1 MAAAPTYNK
10 AITCLCDNPAEYH
23 CNTCGDTLC
32 SKCKAIHLKSKA
44 TSNHSVVPY
53 GERLRPEHLS
63 SLSCPDHKGTECTH
77 WCEKC
82 CKAAC
87 MDCVTS
93 THYGHKMKKL
103 EDILKEKTAMLQ
115 RELADLE
122 NNKLKEWKDLM
133 EDVKQRIPKYLYQVN
148 GVEKELAARV
158 KVFHAKV
165 DEIFKDSRE
174 QLKDIA
180 KRNLVVFHQ
189 QVEMVS
195 DGLEKVK
202 QEIKEC
208 EDKLRNGSME
218 SLLQYEKK
226 EEGMKATL
234 PKISPVMPPIFSPS
248 EIDTKSMK
256 EMFGKFT
263 EQHTK
268 DGKANTGATSQDVM
282 KATGKGNAALL
293 QGATPKTGASDSK
306 SESTSRINQKNT
318 EEITGPTLPQRHLIA
333 TPSVQ
338 ASFHAGCNSYD
349 QSIACVRSGRAWV
362 RTGDGTL
369 ELMDQRGAV
378 KDYIDTDLF
387 DDVVLSPQGELLL
400 SDFSYKCIKSVSPDK
415 VVSKLFRTQ
424 WTPYGLCC
432 LHSGDVAVTFREEG
446 RVVIYSRSGKIVQ
459 ELNKKLFRHPY
470 RVAQNKVNKD
480 LYICDKDGPNISY
493 TGKIIALDTSYCL
506 KYEYT
511 GQGNIDFHPMDL
523 CTDSAGRVLITD
535 SESNTVHILDRD
547 GRFLQYLLTEE
558 QGLWDPVSIN
568 VDNDGYAWV
577 GDYHGYVKVVKYLQ

>member
-1 MAAAPTYNK
+1 
-10 AITCLCDNPAEYH
+10 
-23 CNTCGDTLC
+23 
-32 SKCKAIHLKSKA
+32 
-44 TSNHSVVPY
+44 
-53 GERLRPEHLS
+53 
-63 SLSCPDHKGTECTH
+63 
-77 WCEKC
+77 
-82 CKAAC
+82 
-87 MDCVTS
+87 MDCVTT

-103 EDILKEKTAMLQ
+103 EVILKEKTAMLQ

-148 GVEKELAARV
+148 GVEKELAARA

-218 SLLQYEKK
+218 SLLQYQEK
-226 EEGMKATL
+226 EEGEKATL

-248 EIDTKSMK
+248 EIDTKSLT

-268 DGKANTGATSQDVM
+268 DGNANTGATPQDAM

-306 SESTSRINQKNT
+306 SESSSRINQKNS
-318 EEITGPTLPQRHLIA
+318 EEITGPTLPQRQLMP
-333 TPSVQ
+333 TPSVMS
-338 ASFHAGCNSYD
+338 SFYTGYNCYN
-349 QSIACVRSGRAWV
+349 QSINCVGSGQAWV
-362 RTGDGTL
+362 TTEDKRL
-369 ELMDQRGAV
+369 QLMDQHGAV
-378 KDYIDTDLF
+378 MDTIHTDF
-387 DDVVLSPQGELLL
+387 HFNDVVLSPHGELLL
-400 SDFSYKCIKSVSPDK
+400 SNYSDCIKSISPDK
-415 VVSKLFRTQ
+415 VVRTLFTTQ
-424 WTPYGLCC
+424 WRPCGLCC
-432 LHSGDVAVTFREEG
+432 LHNGDIAVTFCDDGTFQSDG
-446 RVVIYSRSGKIVQ
+446 RVVIYSRSGEIVQ
-459 ELNKKLFRHPY
+459 ELDKKLFRYPY
-470 RVAQNKVNKD
+470 RVAQNKVNND
-480 LYICDKDGPNISY
+480 LYICDKGGRYIYSS
-493 TGKIIALDTSYCL
+493 GKIIALNTSYHL

-511 GQGNIDFHPMDL
+511 GQGNTVIDPMDL
-523 CTDSAGRVLITD
+523 CTDSAGHVLITYHH
-535 SESNTVHILDRD
+535 NHTVDILDRD
-547 GRFLQYLLTEE
+547 GRFLQYLLTRE
-558 QGLWDPVSIN
+558 QGLGEPVSIN
-568 VDNDGYAWV
+568 VDGEGNTWV
-577 GDYHGYVKVVKYLQ
+577 GDYTGNVKVVKYLQ